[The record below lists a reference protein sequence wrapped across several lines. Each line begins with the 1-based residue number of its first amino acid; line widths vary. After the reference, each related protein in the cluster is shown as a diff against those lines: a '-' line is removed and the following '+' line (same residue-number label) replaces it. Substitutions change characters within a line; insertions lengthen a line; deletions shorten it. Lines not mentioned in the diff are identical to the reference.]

1 MAVTL
6 DHTPGTPNHVPEE
19 TYADFIEHFPT
30 VCVEVVLAHDGGV
43 LVAKRANEP
52 VRGEWFW
59 PGSRL
64 YKGEELEDA
73 ARRVAREELGIE
85 VELDEQLGVHAHF
98 WDESDVVG
106 SPSRH
111 TVNVVFLA
119 TPVEEAPTIE
129 LDDQHTEYRWLTEA
143 DPDLHE
149 YVRLYLEEHNLLT

>member
-1 MAVTL
+1 M
-6 DHTPGTPNHVPEE
+6 NRKRVPE
-19 TYADFIEHFPT
+19 TLYAKFIEHFAT

-64 YKGEELEDA
+64 SKGEELEDA
-73 ARRVAREELGIE
+73 AHRVAREELGIE
-85 VELDEQLGVHAHF
+85 VELDERLGVHAHF

-111 TVNVVFLA
+111 TVNVVYRA
-119 TPVEEAPTIE
+119 TPVDDDPTIE
-129 LDDQHTEYRWLTEA
+129 LDDQHTEYRWLTEVE
-143 DPDLHE
+143 PHLHE
-149 YVRLYLEEHNLLT
+149 YVRLYLDEHDLLS